1 MNLDNFILY
10 ITIKKLDYYV
20 KLIAV
25 YNKYDI
31 INQ

>member
-1 MNLDNFILY
+1 MPAYFYKKLNLDNFILY

-25 YNKYDI
+25 I
-31 INQ
+31 